1 MAIFF
6 ILPLVLVVAT
16 LAAITAIAT
25 KPAKPL
31 AENYDWA
38 IIDCEFIEFSKEQVN
53 G

>member
-6 ILPLVLVVAT
+6 ILPLVLAVAT

-25 KPAKPL
+25 KTEKPTS
-31 AENYDWA
+31 EPYDWA
-38 IIDCEFIEFSKEQVN
+38 IIDREFIEFSKEQVN

>member
-16 LAAITAIAT
+16 LAAITAVAT
-25 KPAKPL
+25 KPGKSM
-31 AENYDWA
+31 AEPCDWA
-38 IIDCEFIEFSKEQVN
+38 IIDREFIEFSKEQVN